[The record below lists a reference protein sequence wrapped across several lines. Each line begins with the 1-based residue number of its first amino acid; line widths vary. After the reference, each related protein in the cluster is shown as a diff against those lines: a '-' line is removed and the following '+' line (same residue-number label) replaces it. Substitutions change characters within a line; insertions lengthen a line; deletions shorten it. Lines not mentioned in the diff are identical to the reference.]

1 MSALS
6 FFDVAAIFV
15 ETSLEVVAA
24 EHEALEKSAQL
35 VEKRAKAII
44 GHYQDDTGPFDKWAD
59 LADSTIADKTAQG
72 YAPPDNPLLRDGSMR
87 DSIEHTTGAHTA
99 LVGSDSDIAVY
110 QELGTHGPGVGPSG
124 YHVPPRSFL
133 GAAAFQKEDE
143 VAEMLGIAALEM
155 VFNGTPLKTIK

>member
-6 FFDVAAIFV
+6 FFDVAALFV
-15 ETSLEVVAA
+15 EISLEVVAV

-44 GHYQDDTGPFDKWAD
+44 GHYQDDTGPFPQWAD
-59 LADSTIADKTAQG
+59 LSDVTIADKAAKG
-72 YAPPDNPLLRDGSMR
+72 YAVPAPLLREGDLR
-87 DSIEHTTGAHTA
+87 DSIEHTTGLHTA

-155 VFNGTPLKTIK
+155 VFNGTSLKSIK